1 MFKELGINLGTTI
14 VILITLYFVIKLS
27 VKNGIKQAYRDITG
41 DETEDRKELKTLIR
55 MCVDAQIKKKQI
67 HENNN
72 LKYNNKFF

>member
-14 VILITLYFVIKLS
+14 IILITLYFVIKLS

-55 MCVDAQIKKKQI
+55 MYVDAQIKKTQI
-67 HENNN
+67 DENNN
-72 LKYNNKFF
+72 LKYSNKFF